1 MIDYTVGLSPDPGG
15 LVIRN
20 PALGAG
26 NNEYINIKSFLT
38 VFPMRTW
45 YTKRETR
52 KLHLK
57 LQRQQ
62 MRYCIV
68 IVSSL

>member
-45 YTKRETR
+45 YEKRNKKTTF
-52 KLHLK
+52 
-57 LQRQQ
+57 
-62 MRYCIV
+62 V
-68 IVSSL
+68 ITTPTDAIWILLVSSP